1 MNHIINFVLKNKFAV
16 WLMTI
21 IVTVAGLYAGMN
33 MKQESI
39 PDVNM
44 PYLSVNTT
52 YPGAAPSQV
61 ADDVTKPIEQAV
73 QNLEGVSVVTSTS
86 SENVSS
92 VMIEYD
98 YNKDMD
104 KAKTEVAEALDSVS
118 LPDDAK
124 KPDISR
130 YSLNSFPILTL
141 SVTSGKSS
149 LEDLTKN
156 VENTLVPKLEGI
168 QGVAS
173 VQVSGQQ
180 EEQVE
185 FSFKDKKNER
195 VRT

>member
-1 MNHIINFVLKNKFAV
+1 MIFSFFVHDVLPLILKNLEKFTALLVDDVELYRLVLYRMTSQSIKLTEDMMNHIINFVLKNKFAV

-124 KPDISR
+124 N
-130 YSLNSFPILTL
+130 LTFPVTVSTL
-141 SVTSGKSS
+141 SR
-149 LEDLTKN
+149 
-156 VENTLVPKLEGI
+156 
-168 QGVAS
+168 
-173 VQVSGQQ
+173 
-180 EEQVE
+180 
-185 FSFKDKKNER
+185 F
-195 VRT
+195 